1 MREQYKMRIVIDR
14 FTSKAFGIK
23 MGNIEYEDSSHSI
36 SPDDIDKIISEAI
49 AEGFSHLSLK
59 IDFKE
64 DRLKN
69 FLLNR
74 GFYLAGSQVM
84 YQVNLDNIP
93 EDDGLFQK
101 PPHPL
106 VFREIVGEEDIL
118 DIVRISRTAFKRDR
132 FHSDPFLSPDK
143 ADVFYANWARSCCEG
158 LSDKVFVLST
168 PDSGVIG
175 YITISLDKGQAKVG
189 LAAVDSKFRE
199 RGMFTLMISQT
210 LYALKLL
217 NIHDFYYGTQGTNT
231 PVIKVMEKLNG
242 EVYSCNHVLHFR
254 CQQ

>member
-1 MREQYKMRIVIDR
+1 MKIVFDQ

-23 MGNIEYEDSSHSI
+23 MGNIECEDSSHSI
-36 SPDDIDKIISEAI
+36 NQDDIDKIVADAI
-49 AEGFSHLSLK
+49 AEGFLHLSLK
-59 IDFKE
+59 IDSKE

-74 GFYLAGSQVM
+74 GFYLVGSQVM

-93 EDDGLFQK
+93 EEGDFFQK
-101 PPHPL
+101 LPYPL
-106 VFREIVGEEDIL
+106 VFREITDEEDIL

-158 LSDKVFVLST
+158 LNDKVFVLST

-175 YITISLDKGQAKVG
+175 YITISLDKERAKVG

-199 RGMFTLMISQT
+199 RGMFTLMINQT
-210 LYALKLL
+210 LYALKLS
-217 NIHDFYYGTQGTNT
+217 NIHVFYYGTQGTNT